1 MYIIKNIKIGGIP
14 RPNHPDIGKYTLL
27 EELVENWTQNGVI
40 LGIEKT
46 VNGLKVYEH
55 GILNA
60 LIEYDLVKEKL
71 N

>member
-1 MYIIKNIKIGGIP
+1 MYIIKNVKIGGIP
-14 RPNHPDIGKYTLL
+14 RPHHSDIGKRTLL
-27 EELVENWTQNGVI
+27 EELVEKWTENGVI

-46 VNGLKVYEH
+46 ANGLKVYEH

-60 LIEYDLVKEKL
+60 LIEYDLVREKL